1 VISAEGADSVGLDC
15 AARAPTARR
24 ISVLL
29 AEDMHLV
36 RGAVAALLGTEPD
49 IAVVAEVSDGDG
61 VVPAVLA
68 HRPDVVVLDVGLP
81 GMDGIAVATALRQ
94 RVPDCGVLVLTALGR
109 PTVLR
114 KAMAAGVDGF
124 LAKDAA
130 PTELASSIRAV
141 VAGVRVLDPALAAA
155 ALRLRDNPLS
165 DREIEVLRLAAGGAG
180 TAEIA
185 GRLYLSRGTARNYLG
200 AIVTKLDA
208 RNRLDAVRIAV
219 EHDWL

>member
-1 VISAEGADSVGLDC
+1 M
-15 AARAPTARR
+15 
-24 ISVLL
+24 LL

-36 RGAVAALLGTEPD
+36 RGAVAALLDNEPD
-49 IAVVAEVSDGDG
+49 LDVVAEVSTGDG
-61 VVPAVLA
+61 VLPAVLA
-68 HRPDVVVLDVGLP
+68 HRPDVVVLDVDLP
-81 GMDGIAVATALRQ
+81 VMDGIAVAASLRE
-94 RVPDCGVLVLTALGR
+94 RAPDCRVLVLTALGR

-114 KAMAAGVDGF
+114 NAMAAGVDGF

-130 PTELASSIRAV
+130 PTELAPSIRAV
-141 VAGVRVLDPALAAA
+141 VAGERVLDPALAAA

-165 DREIEVLRLAAGGAG
+165 EREVEVLRLAADGAD

-185 GRLYLSRGTARNYLG
+185 RRLYLSSGTVRNYLG
-200 AIVTKLDA
+200 AVVTKLDA